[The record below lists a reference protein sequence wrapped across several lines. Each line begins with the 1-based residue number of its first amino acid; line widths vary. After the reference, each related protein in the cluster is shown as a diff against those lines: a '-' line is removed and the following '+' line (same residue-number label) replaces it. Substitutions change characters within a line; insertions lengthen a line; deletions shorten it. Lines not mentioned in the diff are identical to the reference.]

1 MKRPG
6 ALQGGFAIVSA
17 IFLLVALAALGAFMV
32 IFSNTQ
38 QLTSAQDV
46 QGSRAYWAA
55 KGGLQWAASSVVAT
69 GACPVGSPAFADG
82 FAVVV
87 QCQSNNYIEGVT
99 ARRIFWLRSTASAG
113 GAVGTTSFVEREL
126 QAAIQCNTSAGGCDI

>member
-1 MKRPG
+1 MKRLR
-6 ALQGGFAIVSA
+6 ALEGGFAIVSA

-32 IFSNTQ
+32 SFSNTQ

-55 KGGLQWAASSVVAT
+55 KGGMQWAAASIVAS
-69 GACPVGSPAFADG
+69 GACPAGSPAFADG

-87 QCQSNNYIEGVT
+87 QCLANDYVEGVNT
-99 ARRIFWLRSTASAG
+99 RRVFWLRATASAG
-113 GAVGTTSFVEREL
+113 GAVGTTSRVEREV
-126 QAAIQCNTSAGGCDI
+126 QAAIQCNTSAGVCGI